1 MSDSAT
7 ASSSVMVANTRGCHD
22 LTAPAIRNSRKA
34 QKVEPTLMV
43 APDLDVRII
52 GRHSQLR
59 NAAVTNLANA
69 IAVTRTESPA
79 LGQFE
84 LTTDGT
90 RLARA

>member
-1 MSDSAT
+1 
-7 ASSSVMVANTRGCHD
+7 
-22 LTAPAIRNSRKA
+22 
-34 QKVEPTLMV
+34 MV

-59 NAAVTNLANA
+59 NAAVTNLANT
-69 IAVTRTESPA
+69 IAGARTESPA
-79 LGQFE
+79 LGQFG